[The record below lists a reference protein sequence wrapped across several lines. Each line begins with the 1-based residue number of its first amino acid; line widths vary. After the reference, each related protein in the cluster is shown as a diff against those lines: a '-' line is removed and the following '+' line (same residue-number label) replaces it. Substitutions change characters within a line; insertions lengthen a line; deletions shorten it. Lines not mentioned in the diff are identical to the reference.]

1 MRVIQ
6 CVQGSPEW
14 LLMRSGIPTASEFD
28 KIVTPTGK
36 LSKSSRDYKALLIA
50 ERVMQAPIT
59 RHISTWM
66 DRGTQFEAEA
76 VQFYE
81 FQKETFTE
89 RIGFVTNDAGTI
101 GASPDRWAGDD
112 GQVEIKVPAPNTHM
126 GYYLADKKIDHV
138 REAIQRQLYVNE
150 GLGRA
155 GDYDQALDKELD
167 EAVSCSLAREY
178 KVQTAGQLWI
188 TERKWTDLL
197 SYSPD
202 GLPPVFVHLERDEAF
217 IDILAQA
224 VSEFSRDLEETAAR
238 LVADGVIVQE
248 IAA

>member
-81 FQKETFTE
+81 FQKDVATE

-126 GYYLADKKIDHV
+126 GYYLD
-138 REAIQRQLYVNE
+138 
-150 GLGRA
+150 GG
-155 GDYDQALDKELD
+155 LDKEY
-167 EAVSCSLAREY
+167 R
-178 KVQTAGQLWI
+178 VQAMGQLWI

-238 LVADGVIVQE
+238 LVADGVIVQGVS
-248 IAA
+248 A